1 MKSSMTKTSHSGMII
16 NHARFHLTAKKNYKQ
31 MKYQAILLILIMSS
45 STMLFG
51 QKMKKEPIEIKVNEA
66 EKKVDIMVGGDLFT
80 TYMYPD
86 NIMKPVLWP
95 VMSPEG
101 NMLTRSYPL
110 INKEGDRTDHPHHVG
125 VWLNYGDV
133 NGYDFWNNSE
143 AIPQERKDGYGTI
156 FHQSIEKAKGGKG
169 KGVLETTSLWKAPD
183 NTTLLEEETTFT
195 FSAMEDIRI
204 IDRSTSLT
212 AAVDEVNFTDNKEGM
227 FAIRVSRELELPT
240 DKPTELVDSHGIKT
254 RVEKMDNT
262 LVKGNYRSSE
272 GIEGGDVW
280 GTRGRWMKLSS
291 EINGEPV
298 SLVIIDHPSNVGY
311 PTYWHARD
319 YGLFAANTLGQ
330 KIFSEGKNELNFS
343 LDKGETATFNYRLV
357 VASEDLS
364 DAQINELA
372 DEYAKK

>member
-1 MKSSMTKTSHSGMII
+1 
-16 NHARFHLTAKKNYKQ
+16 

-51 QKMKKEPIEIKVNEA
+51 QKMKKESIEVKVNEA

-125 VWLNYGDV
+125 IWLNYGDV
-133 NGYDFWNNSE
+133 NGLDFWNNSE
-143 AIPQERKDGYGTI
+143 AIPSNRKENYGTI
-156 FHQSIEKAKGGKG
+156 YHQSVEKAKGGKG
-169 KGVLETTSLWKAPD
+169 KAVLETNSLWKAPD
-183 NTTLLEEETTFT
+183 NTTLLEEETTFQ
-195 FSAMEDIRI
+195 FSATEDMRI
-204 IDRSTSLT
+204 IDRATSLT
-212 AAVDEVNFTDNKEGM
+212 AAVDEVDFTDNKEGM
-227 FAIRVSRELELPT
+227 FAIRVSRELELPS
-240 DKPTELVDSHGIKT
+240 DKPTELVDSHGVKT

-262 LVKGNYRSSE
+262 YVKGNYRSSE

-280 GTRGRWMKLSS
+280 GTRARWMKLSS

-319 YGLFAANTLGQ
+319 YGLFSANTLGQ